1 MKNKV
6 VNRRLFLK
14 RFFCFGFVVNQSYL
28 LRPVSLILGILFSQ
42 KKSMAGVIPFAFWRK
57 APLTVWT
64 WGYGNDGATGLG
76 ISTNKSSPVQVG
88 TLATW
93 DSVSAGSIHM
103 MAIKTDKTLWA
114 WGDNTNGQ
122 LGIGSVLGK
131 NSPVQI
137 GTGTNW
143 SMVVAAG
150 VWTTAEFSHTLAIKT
165 DGTLW
170 VWGDNSKG
178 QLGDGTTVSKS
189 SPIQIGADTN
199 WAYVNVAWGLNSFA
213 VKTDGTLWSWGFNTG
228 TSGGM
233 LGDGTVVSKSS
244 PIQIGALTNWS
255 KISVGLDHVVAL
267 KTDGTLW
274 SWGKNASGQLGNGLF
289 AAKSSPI
296 QIGAGTNWQSLGA
309 TGYGSFAIKTD
320 GSLWAWGSNSVGELG
335 LGDVSDRSVP
345 TQVGTS
351 AWTMLDASLDQS
363 MAIRSDGSLWA
374 WGTNDQGQTG
384 DGTTVAKSSP
394 VQIGAL
400 KSWMKCSAGESFT
413 AALRY

>member
-1 MKNKV
+1 
-6 VNRRLFLK
+6 
-14 RFFCFGFVVNQSYL
+14 
-28 LRPVSLILGILFSQ
+28 
-42 KKSMAGVIPFAFWRK
+42 MAGVIPFAFWRK
-57 APLTVWT
+57 APLTIWM

-76 ISTNKSSPVQVG
+76 VSTNKSSPVQVG

-93 DSVSAGSIHM
+93 DSVSAGSIHT

-137 GTGTNW
+137 GTGANW

-178 QLGDGTTVSKS
+178 QLGDSTVVSKS
-189 SPIQIGADTN
+189 SPIQIGTDTN
-199 WAYVNVAWGLNSFA
+199 WAYVNGAWGFNSFA
-213 VKTDGTLWSWGFNTG
+213 VKTDGTLWSWGANTG

-255 KISVGLDHVVAL
+255 KISVGLDHVIAL

-274 SWGKNASGQLGNGLF
+274 AWGKNASGQLGNGLF

-296 QIGAGTNWQSLGA
+296 QIGAGTDWASLAA
-309 TGYGSFAIKTD
+309 TGYGSLAIKTD
-320 GSLWAWGSNSVGELG
+320 GSLWAWGSNAAGELG

-351 AWTMLDASLDQS
+351 AWTVVDSSLDQT

-413 AALRY
+413 SALRY